1 MLLWC
6 NDTVDAC
13 EQLRYGMLTL
23 YQISCADTK
32 TFRTRL
38 LVTHTVGDFGMNFC
52 SGANLFRS
60 DLE

>member
-13 EQLRYGMLTL
+13 EQLGYGMLTL

-32 TFRTRL
+32 TFQIRL
-38 LVTHTVGDFGMNFC
+38 LFTHMVGDFGANFC
-52 SGANLFRS
+52 NGANLRRS